1 MLTSYLELFGLT
13 SEKKDVAV
21 AHDVTKQEWRVF
33 NRRLILILILLDYVY
48 SLAIIIRTN
57 LSFKDTENSL

>member
-13 SEKKDVAV
+13 SEKKDVTV

-33 NRRLILILILLDYVY
+33 NRRLILILLDYVY